1 MTEQYLE
8 LKAMKS
14 NDISKKISLKSKS
27 ELKRKLEPYFYLIP
41 SFSIFLLFVF
51 YPFVKTIVMS
61 MSTTNIRGEIKEFVG
76 LENFKEILTSPEF
89 YNSIVVTFKFVL
101 IVAAPSVIIGFLL
114 ALLANNKLRGNRIF
128 ELMFSLPMAIASAPA
143 AVIWTMIFHPT
154 NGILNHVLGIQIGWL
169 TDSKFALIS
178 VAVVTVWLNIGA
190 AVIWTMIFHPT
201 NGILNHV
208 LGIQIGWLTDSKFAL
223 ISVAVVTVWLNI
235 GLNFIFLLTG
245 LRNIPNELIESASID
260 GASYLTKVKNIIIPM
275 VSPQMF
281 LVVFMNLINAF
292 QAFGQIKLL
301 TQGGPGDSTNVLVH
315 SIYREAFF
323 NGRFEMACSQAL
335 ILFVIM
341 MIVTLLQFKF
351 EKKGVH
357 YHILFVIMMIV
368 TLLQFKFEKKGVHYQ

>member
-1 MTEQYLE
+1 MAEQS
-8 LKAMKS
+8 LKLKNMKNKDLS
-14 NDISKKISLKSKS
+14 RKILLKSKIK
-27 ELKRKLEPYFYLIP
+27 LRKKIEPYFYLIP
-41 SFSIFLLFVF
+41 TFIIFTLFVF
-51 YPFVKTIVMS
+51 YPFIKTIIMS
-61 MSTTNIRGEIKEFVG
+61 MSTTNIRGQIKDFIG

-89 YNSIVVTFKFVL
+89 YNSIFVTFKFVL
-101 IVAAPSVIIGFLL
+101 IVAAPTVIIGFLL
-114 ALLANNKLRGNRIF
+114 ALLANNKLKGSRIY

-143 AVIWTMIFHPT
+143 AIIWTMIFHPT
-154 NGILNHVLGIQIGWL
+154 NGVLNHLLGTQIGWL
-169 TDSKFALIS
+169 TNSKFALIS
-178 VAVVTVWLNIGA
+178 VAIVTI
-190 AVIWTMIFHPT
+190 
-201 NGILNHV
+201 
-208 LGIQIGWLTDSKFAL
+208 
-223 ISVAVVTVWLNI
+223 WLNI

-245 LRNIPNELIESASID
+245 LRNIPNELMESAAID
-260 GASYLTKVKNIIIPM
+260 GANYLTKVKNIIIPM

-323 NGRFEMACSQAL
+323 NGRFEMACAQAL

-357 YHILFVIMMIV
+357 Y
-368 TLLQFKFEKKGVHYQ
+368 Q

>member
-1 MTEQYLE
+1 MAEQSLNF
-8 LKAMKS
+8 KNMKNKDLS
-14 NDISKKISLKSKS
+14 RKILLKSKIK
-27 ELKRKLEPYFYLIP
+27 LRKKIEPYFYLIP
-41 SFSIFLLFVF
+41 TFIIFILFVF
-51 YPFVKTIVMS
+51 YPFIKTIIMS
-61 MSTTNIRGEIKEFVG
+61 MSTTNIRGQIKDFIG

-89 YNSIVVTFKFVL
+89 YNSIFVTFKFVL

-114 ALLANNKLRGNRIF
+114 ALLANNKLKGSRIY

-143 AVIWTMIFHPT
+143 AIIWTMIFHPT
-154 NGILNHVLGIQIGWL
+154 NGVLNHLLGTQIGWL
-169 TDSKFALIS
+169 TNSKFALIS
-178 VAVVTVWLNIGA
+178 VAIVTI
-190 AVIWTMIFHPT
+190 
-201 NGILNHV
+201 
-208 LGIQIGWLTDSKFAL
+208 
-223 ISVAVVTVWLNI
+223 WLNI

-245 LRNIPNELIESASID
+245 LRNIPNELMESAAID
-260 GASYLTKVKNIIIPM
+260 GANYLTKVKNIIIPM

-323 NGRFEMACSQAL
+323 NGRFEMACAQAL

-357 YHILFVIMMIV
+357 Y
-368 TLLQFKFEKKGVHYQ
+368 Q

>member
-14 NDISKKISLKSKS
+14 NDISKKISLKNRS

-76 LENFKEILTSPEF
+76 LENFKEILISPEF

-154 NGILNHVLGIQIGWL
+154 NGILNHVLG
-169 TDSKFALIS
+169 T
-178 VAVVTVWLNIGA
+178 
-190 AVIWTMIFHPT
+190 
-201 NGILNHV
+201 
-208 LGIQIGWLTDSKFAL
+208 QIGWLTDSKFAL

-281 LVVFMNLINAF
+281 LVIFMNLINAF

-315 SIYREAFF
+315 SIYRESFF
-323 NGRFEMACSQAL
+323 NGRFEMACAQSL
-335 ILFVIM
+335 ILFA
-341 MIVTLLQFKF
+341 
-351 EKKGVH
+351 
-357 YHILFVIMMIV
+357 IMMIV

>member
-1 MTEQYLE
+1 MAEQS
-8 LKAMKS
+8 LKLKNMKNKDLS
-14 NDISKKISLKSKS
+14 RKILLKSKIK
-27 ELKRKLEPYFYLIP
+27 LRKKIEPYFYLIP
-41 SFSIFLLFVF
+41 TFIIFTLFVF
-51 YPFVKTIVMS
+51 YPFIKTIIMS
-61 MSTTNIRGEIKEFVG
+61 MSTTNIRGQIKDFIG

-89 YNSIVVTFKFVL
+89 YNSIFVTFKFVL

-114 ALLANNKLRGNRIF
+114 ALLANNKLKGSRIY

-143 AVIWTMIFHPT
+143 AIIWTMIFHPT
-154 NGILNHVLGIQIGWL
+154 NGVLNHLLGTQIGWL
-169 TDSKFALIS
+169 TNSKFALIS
-178 VAVVTVWLNIGA
+178 VAIVTI
-190 AVIWTMIFHPT
+190 
-201 NGILNHV
+201 
-208 LGIQIGWLTDSKFAL
+208 
-223 ISVAVVTVWLNI
+223 WLNI

-245 LRNIPNELIESASID
+245 LRNIPNELMESAAID
-260 GASYLTKVKNIIIPM
+260 GANYLTKVKNIIIPM

-281 LVVFMNLINAF
+281 LVVFINLINAF

-323 NGRFEMACSQAL
+323 NGRFEMACAQAL

-357 YHILFVIMMIV
+357 Y
-368 TLLQFKFEKKGVHYQ
+368 Q

>member
-1 MTEQYLE
+1 MAEQYLK
-8 LKAMKS
+8 LKDI
-14 NDISKKISLKSKS
+14 NENNISKRVSLKNRRVLKSKM
-27 ELKRKLEPYFYLIP
+27 EPYFYLIP
-41 SFSIFLLFVF
+41 AFIIFGLFVF
-51 YPFVKTIVMS
+51 YPFIKTIIMS

-101 IVAAPSVIIGFLL
+101 MVAAPSVIIGFLL
-114 ALLANNKLRGNRIF
+114 ALLANNILRGNRIF

-154 NGILNHVLGIQIGWL
+154 NGILNHVLGTQIGWL

-178 VAVVTVWLNIGA
+178 V
-190 AVIWTMIFHPT
+190 TM
-201 NGILNHV
+201 
-208 LGIQIGWLTDSKFAL
+208 
-223 ISVAVVTVWLNI
+223 VTVWLNI

-245 LRNIPNELIESASID
+245 LRNIPTELIESASID
-260 GASYLTKVKNIIIPM
+260 GASYLTKVKKIIIPM

-323 NGRFEMACSQAL
+323 NGRFEMACAQAL

-357 YHILFVIMMIV
+357 Y
-368 TLLQFKFEKKGVHYQ
+368 Q

>member
-8 LKAMKS
+8 INNIKPNKAILVKRR
-14 NDISKKISLKSKS
+14 KITKG
-27 ELKRKLEPYFYLIP
+27 EMEPYFYLIP
-41 SFSIFLLFVF
+41 AFIIFGLFVF
-51 YPFVKTIVMS
+51 YPFVKTIIMS
-61 MSTTNIRGEIKEFVG
+61 MSTTNIRGEIKDFVG
-76 LENFKEILTSPEF
+76 LENFKEILSSPDF
-89 YNSIVVTFKFVL
+89 YNSIIVSLKFVAM
-101 IVAAPSVIIGFLL
+101 VAVPSVLIGFLL
-114 ALLANNKLRGNRIF
+114 ALLANNKLRGNRVF

-143 AVIWTMIFHPT
+143 AVIWTMLFHPT
-154 NGILNHVLGIQIGWL
+154 NGILNYVLGVQIGWL
-169 TDSKFALIS
+169 TDSRFALIS
-178 VAVVTVWLNIGA
+178 VST
-190 AVIWTMIFHPT
+190 
-201 NGILNHV
+201 
-208 LGIQIGWLTDSKFAL
+208 
-223 ISVAVVTVWLNI
+223 VTVWLNI

-245 LRNIPNELIESASID
+245 LRNIPSELMESASID

-281 LVVFMNLINAF
+281 LVIFMNLINAF

-323 NGRFEMACSQAL
+323 NGRFEMACAQAL

-357 YHILFVIMMIV
+357 Y
-368 TLLQFKFEKKGVHYQ
+368 Q

>member
-1 MTEQYLE
+1 MTEQYLD

-14 NDISKKISLKSKS
+14 NDISKKISLKNRS

-41 SFSIFLLFVF
+41 AFSIFVLFVF

-61 MSTTNIRGEIKEFVG
+61 MSTTNIRGQIKEFVG

-178 VAVVTVWLNIGA
+178 VAVVTVWLNIG
-190 AVIWTMIFHPT
+190 
-201 NGILNHV
+201 
-208 LGIQIGWLTDSKFAL
+208 
-223 ISVAVVTVWLNI
+223 
-235 GLNFIFLLTG
+235 LNFIFLLTG
-245 LRNIPNELIESASID
+245 LINIPNELIESASID

-323 NGRFEMACSQAL
+323 NGRFEMACAQAL

-357 YHILFVIMMIV
+357 Y
-368 TLLQFKFEKKGVHYQ
+368 Q

>member
-1 MTEQYLE
+1 MAEQS
-8 LKAMKS
+8 LKLKNMKNKDLS
-14 NDISKKISLKSKS
+14 RKILLKSKIK
-27 ELKRKLEPYFYLIP
+27 LRKKIEPYFYLIP
-41 SFSIFLLFVF
+41 TFIIFTLFVF
-51 YPFVKTIVMS
+51 YPFIKTIIMS
-61 MSTTNIRGEIKEFVG
+61 MSTTNIRGQIKDFIG

-89 YNSIVVTFKFVL
+89 YNSIFVTFKFVL

-114 ALLANNKLRGNRIF
+114 ALLANNKLKGSRIY

-143 AVIWTMIFHPT
+143 AIIWTMIFHPT
-154 NGILNHVLGIQIGWL
+154 NGVLNHLLGTQIGWL
-169 TDSKFALIS
+169 TNSKFALIS
-178 VAVVTVWLNIGA
+178 VAIVTI
-190 AVIWTMIFHPT
+190 
-201 NGILNHV
+201 
-208 LGIQIGWLTDSKFAL
+208 
-223 ISVAVVTVWLNI
+223 WLNI

-245 LRNIPNELIESASID
+245 LRNIPNELMESAAID
-260 GASYLTKVKNIIIPM
+260 GANYLTKVKNIIIPM

-323 NGRFEMACSQAL
+323 NGRFEMACAQAL

-357 YHILFVIMMIV
+357 Y
-368 TLLQFKFEKKGVHYQ
+368 Q